1 MSGYIDHHAR
11 ALIGHDQCTLRGMY
25 PRMHFPDPRL
35 GWSERAELGLYLT
48 IVVVCTL
55 VAVQVIGLGL
65 QLLHG

>member
-1 MSGYIDHHAR
+1 
-11 ALIGHDQCTLRGMY
+11 
-25 PRMHFPDPRL
+25 MHLPDPRL
-35 GWSERAELGLYLT
+35 GWSERAELGLYLM